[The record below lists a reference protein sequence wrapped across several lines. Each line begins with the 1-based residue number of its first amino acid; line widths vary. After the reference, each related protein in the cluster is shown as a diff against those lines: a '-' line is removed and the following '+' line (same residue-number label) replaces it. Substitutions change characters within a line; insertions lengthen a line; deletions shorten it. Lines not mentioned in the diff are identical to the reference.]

1 MLNPIPGRLSPPEP
15 SMPKNKEKPA
25 ENKLNSETSLGEGV
39 HSQLKDAIREGR
51 YNPGERIRE
60 TEVADWLNVSRTP
73 VREAF
78 RRLQSDGLI
87 VLTPWRGAQ
96 VAELNRDQ
104 VIELYAMR
112 KVLEGTAAGFAALHA
127 TDAEID
133 LLIELLRQDE
143 AAKGNPTVRANL
155 NRLFHETLYSAAQN
169 RYLLKASNAL
179 ADSLALLRSTTYEV
193 PGRPETARQEHLL
206 IVNAIKDGNSDKAD
220 LLARGHIEK
229 ATQARLALLFGE

>member
-1 MLNPIPGRLSPPEP
+1 
-15 SMPKNKEKPA
+15 MPKNTEKPA
-25 ENKLNSETSLGEGV
+25 ENKLNFETSLGEGV
-39 HSQLKDAIREGR
+39 HSQLKEAIREGR
-51 YNPGERIRE
+51 YSPGERIRE
-60 TEVADWLNVSRTP
+60 AEVADWLNVSRTP

-96 VAELNRDQ
+96 VAELDRNQ
-104 VIELYAMR
+104 VVELYAMR
-112 KVLEGTAAGFAALHA
+112 RVLEGAAAGFAAQHA

-133 LLIELLRQDE
+133 FLIELLRQDE
-143 AAKGNPTVRANL
+143 VAKGNPTARANL
-155 NRLFHETLYSAAQN
+155 NRLFHETLYTAARN
-169 RYLLKASNAL
+169 SYLLKASNAL

-193 PGRPETARQEHLL
+193 PGRPDTARQEHLL
-206 IVNAIKDGNSDKAD
+206 IVNAIKEGNSDKAD